1 MEVGEVKVP
10 ESKDFQTFREAADN
24 DSSWTLSLKNNKKQL
39 FIYSRQTPGTKIQQI
54 KIKALFPGISAA
66 LLYDTLQDTAYT
78 HSWDA
83 YCVRTEDICY
93 IDPMNIISYYAM
105 KLQSPLRNRD
115 FVLQRSWLY
124 NGQDY
129 AIFNH
134 SVNHKD
140 YPPQKGFIRG
150 ISELTGFLIKPM
162 KGKDNEANCH
172 LTYISQSDPKG
183 SIPSWFVNSV
193 GKTFAPR
200 QIKVLQ
206 KACIKYDKWKNKQK
220 NPKFKPWNDPEQ
232 LMTSLARINWPDV
245 QAENQPKVSEELEL
259 DDEFEDEKEI
269 EKVLKGV
276 NLNGDSSS
284 NSNSACN
291 SDDDDEIEDLAT
303 EVNGNGG
310 DAK

>member
-1 MEVGEVKVP
+1 MILE
-10 ESKDFQTFREAADN
+10 FILNQNFMREN
-24 DSSWTLSLKNNKKQL
+24 FLY
-39 FIYSRQTPGTKIQQI
+39 FEFCEQQI
-54 KIKALFPGISAA
+54 FLF
-66 LLYDTLQDTAYT
+66 Q
-78 HSWDA
+78 
-83 YCVRTEDICY
+83 
-93 IDPMNIISYYAM
+93 
-105 KLQSPLRNRD
+105 
-115 FVLQRSWLY
+115 
-124 NGQDY
+124 
-129 AIFNH
+129 
-134 SVNHKD
+134 
-140 YPPQKGFIRG
+140 
-150 ISELTGFLIKPM
+150 
-162 KGKDNEANCH
+162 
-172 LTYISQSDPKG
+172 
-183 SIPSWFVNSV
+183 
-193 GKTFAPR
+193 